1 MLIRTCSDVKML
13 WNRARGTDLMFMR
26 EASEKEDGSNGVE
39 SGVESMFV
47 KSHDQLRKLKINM
60 NSMQENIKQREHLLS
75 TSQHQQNIHQET
87 DTVPTTLPT
96 TLATSIS
103 SGLWGRIPSM
113 PSMFGGS
120 GTPSKNTTV
129 ELDEEKA
136 QQKSNREEEEE
147 MQATKKKKM
156 QQCLQDS
163 KDVALYVQMQRMMVD
178 LLSENI
184 NMREQLNAY
193 TEAFLRPTLEKD
205 EEFRRQHQE
214 ASGEGAPRQ
223 LSITV
228 RQPKEEQHRDIVV
241 VNKPVKSWLD
251 IPDDEENEEDE
262 EDEEDNE
269 DNDNDNEDK
278 KNKKKNAFIEVND
291 FEDELED
298 RNQKVENKVE
308 NDVKDQ
314 DVRDLLNYYSVT
326 FGQGSIGL
334 KLEIHEQG
342 VQITEIQEK
351 SNADLYNGK
360 AKRSM
365 RIMVGDHLLKV
376 GDVNVSGMPIR
387 GTNGILS
394 VISNAERPVVFK
406 FQTVVEKSE
415 KKEKNIYKE
424 ISKRK
429 KKKKKKKK
437 KKEIKK
443 RENQSDKIDKVD
455 VQKFVNVH
463 VGRRVFAKSNKKNN
477 CLWKFGE
484 IASVNEVMGTFS
496 VDFDDGIYCKG
507 MSTEHIRV
515 TLTGSTRGKKE
526 KDYIL
531 LSSFV
536 GVSHRS
542 REQEELVEDDFDMVS
557 YGGQKKMNKMTTKD
571 DYDPSNW

>member
-1 MLIRTCSDVKML
+1 M
-13 WNRARGTDLMFMR
+13 
-26 EASEKEDGSNGVE
+26 GS
-39 SGVESMFV
+39 
-47 KSHDQLRKLKINM
+47 
-60 NSMQENIKQREHLLS
+60 
-75 TSQHQQNIHQET
+75 
-87 DTVPTTLPT
+87 
-96 TLATSIS
+96 
-103 SGLWGRIPSM
+103 
-113 PSMFGGS
+113 S
-120 GTPSKNTTV
+120 GTPSKNTTI

-136 QQKSNREEEEE
+136 QRKSNREEEEEENSDDEEDDEDDEDEDEE

-251 IPDDEENEEDE
+251 IPDDEE
-262 EDEEDNE
+262 DEEDNE
-269 DNDNDNEDK
+269 DNDNDNDNDNNDNEDK
-278 KNKKKNAFIEVND
+278 KNKNKNAFIEVND

-298 RNQKVENKVE
+298 RNQKVKHKVE

-424 ISKRK
+424 IKKRK

-443 RENQSDKIDKVD
+443 RENQSDKIVKVD